1 MNAEQKILIV
11 DDERYNINVLVAI
24 LKDEYRLIIAKNG
37 MDALRRTKSANP
49 PDIILLDIMM
59 PGMDGYEVCRQLK
72 SDPKTCHIPVIFIT
86 AMGEMENEE
95 KGLLMGAIDY
105 IIKPVS
111 PPIVR
116 ARVRNHLAL
125 KMALEEIAGQKQK
138 IEEQNRELIQAA
150 RFREN
155 VERITRHDVKTPLN
169 SIIGFSQLLMADD
182 NLDEQQQE
190 CLSTIEE
197 SAYRIL
203 NIINLSVDLFRMEQK
218 TYPLQP
224 VSVNLLHVIGKITVE
239 LGGLIRGRRLNL
251 QTLVQGNPAG
261 KQENFYAKGE
271 ELLCYSMLAN
281 LIKNALEASPE
292 GETVSISIDRDGQ
305 TGEVLIVIHNK
316 GAVPEE
322 IRDRFFDI
330 YVTAG
335 KKNGT
340 GLGTYSARLIAE
352 TLRGSVRMATSA
364 EKGTT
369 LTVRVPG

>member
-1 MNAEQKILIV
+1 MKTDQKILIV
-11 DDERYNINVLVAI
+11 DDERYNINVMVAI

-37 MDALRRTKSANP
+37 TEALRRAKAANP

-59 PGMDGYEVCRQLK
+59 PGMDGYEVCSRLK
-72 SDPKTCHIPVIFIT
+72 SDPKTRHIPVIFIT
-86 AMGEMENEE
+86 AMSEMENEE

-116 ARVRNHLAL
+116 ARVRNHLSL

-138 IEEQNRELIQAA
+138 IEEQNRELMQAA

-182 NLDEQQQE
+182 NLNPEQQE
-190 CLSTIEE
+190 SLSTIED

-224 VSVNLLHVIGKITVE
+224 VLVNLLHVIGKITVE
-239 LGGLIRGRRLNL
+239 SGGLMRGRELKIL
-251 QTLVQGNPAG
+251 TLVQGNPVSS
-261 KQENFYAKGE
+261 QETFYAKGE
-271 ELLCYSMLAN
+271 ELLYYSMFAN

-292 GETVSISIDRDGQ
+292 GENVTISLDKDSQ
-305 TGEVLIVIHNK
+305 TGEVLVVIHNK

-322 IRDRFFDI
+322 IRDRFFEI

-340 GLGTYSARLIAE
+340 GLGTYSAKLIAE
-352 TLRGSVRMATSA
+352 TLRGSIQMATS
-364 EKGTT
+364 EESGTT

>member
-1 MNAEQKILIV
+1 MNPEQKILIV

-24 LKDEYRLIIAKNG
+24 LKEEYRLVIAKNG
-37 MDALRRTKSANP
+37 TEALKRAKSANP
-49 PDIILLDIMM
+49 PDIILLDILM
-59 PGMDGYEVCRQLK
+59 PGMDGYEVCRHLK

-125 KMALEEIAGQKQK
+125 KLALEKIEGQKQK
-138 IEEQNRELIQAA
+138 IEEQNRELMQAA

-182 NLDEQQQE
+182 NLNADQQE
-190 CLSTIEE
+190 SLATIED

-218 TYPLQP
+218 TYPLHP
-224 VSVNLLHVIGKITVE
+224 VPVNLVQVIEKITVE
-239 LGGLIRGRRLNL
+239 SGGLIRGKELKLR
-251 QTLVQGNPAG
+251 TLMQGNPVCE
-261 KQENFYAKGE
+261 QDYFYAKGE
-271 ELLCYSMLAN
+271 ELLYYSMLAN
-281 LIKNALEASPE
+281 LIKNALEASPDR
-292 GETVSISIDRDGQ
+292 ETVTISLNKNPQTEESIV
-305 TGEVLIVIHNK
+305 TIHNK

-352 TLRGSVRMATSA
+352 TLRGSVHMATS
-364 EKGTT
+364 EENGTT

>member
-1 MNAEQKILIV
+1 MKPDQKILIV
-11 DDERYNINVLVAI
+11 DDERFNINVMVAI
-24 LKDEYRLIIAKNG
+24 LKEEYRLIIAKNG
-37 MDALRRTKSANP
+37 EEALKRANSANP

-59 PGMDGYEVCRQLK
+59 PGMDGYEVCRLLK
-72 SDPKTCHIPVIFIT
+72 SDPKTHHIPVIFIT
-86 AMGEMENEE
+86 TMSEMENEE

-105 IIKPVS
+105 IVKPVS

-116 ARVRNHLAL
+116 ARVRNHLSL

-138 IEEQNRELIQAA
+138 IEQQNRELIQAA

-169 SIIGFSQLLMADD
+169 SIIGFSQLLMTDD

-190 CLSTIEE
+190 CLATIEE
-197 SAYRIL
+197 SAYRVL
-203 NIINLSVDLFRMEQK
+203 NIINLSLDLFRMEQK

-224 VSVNLLHVIGKITVE
+224 VLVNLLHVIGKIKVE
-239 LGGLIRGRRLNL
+239 LGGLIRGKRLNL

-261 KQENFYAKGE
+261 EKEIFYARGE

-292 GETVSISIDRDGQ
+292 GENVTVSLDKDSK
-305 TGEVLIVIHNK
+305 TGEVVVLIRNR

-340 GLGTYSARLIAE
+340 GLGTYSAKLIAE
-352 TLRGSVRMATSA
+352 TLRGSVQMLTS
-364 EKGTT
+364 EESGTT
-369 LTVRVPG
+369 LAVRIPG